1 MCSNNG
7 ENMQEDTRRDSIV
20 SPIKSAGLL
29 SDQVYA
35 YLKELFDTDQFTAGQ
50 KLPSETKLAEG
61 LNVSRISLREALQ
74 RLELE
79 GYIERKRGV
88 GTFVIDRHPSHA
100 EAGIEKLIS
109 ISEVLRSRGHVPGTK
124 EIEIFSEPASED
136 LARALRLDVGAP
148 LTVVNRIRTS
158 DGKPLIW
165 DSSRFP
171 AVYLSPT
178 TLPEQIG
185 GSLFGFVENKLGL
198 SVSHAVSR
206 LLPARASADFA
217 QKMDI
222 EEGTL
227 MIKLE
232 QVHYL
237 RDDTPVW
244 QSTLHFP
251 ESDFSWYIVRTR

>member
-1 MCSNNG
+1 M
-7 ENMQEDTRRDSIV
+7 EQDLIV

-35 YLKELFDTDQFTAGQ
+35 YLKDLFETEQFTAGQ
-50 KLPSETKLAEG
+50 KLPSETKLAES

-88 GTFVIDRHPSHA
+88 GTFVIDRHPSHT
-100 EAGIEKLIS
+100 EAGIEKLVS
-109 ISEVLRSRGHVPGTK
+109 ISDVLRSRGYSPGTRD
-124 EIEIFSEPASED
+124 IEVYSEAASEE
-136 LARALRLDVGAP
+136 LARALRLEAGDP
-148 LTVVNRIRTS
+148 ITVISRVRTI

-171 AVYLSPT
+171 AVYLPPT
-178 TLPEQIG
+178 TTPEKIG
-185 GSLFGFVENKLGL
+185 GSLFEYVEKKLGL
-198 SVSHAVSR
+198 NISHAVAR
-206 LLPARASADFA
+206 LLPAQAGPDFA
-217 QKMDI
+217 QKMEI
-222 EEGTL
+222 KEGTL

-237 RDDTPVW
+237 KDDTPVW

-251 ESDFSWYIVRTR
+251 DSDFGWYIVRTR

>member
-1 MCSNNG
+1 
-7 ENMQEDTRRDSIV
+7 MQQKTIV

-35 YLKELFDTDQFTAGQ
+35 YLKELFETEQFSPGQ
-50 KLPSETKLAEG
+50 KLPSETKLAES

-109 ISEVLRSRGHVPGTK
+109 ISEVLHSRGHEPGTR
-124 EIEIFSEPASED
+124 EIEIFSEPASEE
-136 LARALRLDVGAP
+136 LARALRMEAGDP

-171 AVYLSPT
+171 SAYLPPT
-178 TLPEQIG
+178 TPIDQIG
-185 GSLFGFVENKLGL
+185 GSLFAFVEANLGL
-198 SVSHAVSR
+198 SISHAVSR
-206 LLPARASADFA
+206 LLPAQASAEFA

-222 EEGTL
+222 PEGTL
-227 MIKLE
+227 MIKLV